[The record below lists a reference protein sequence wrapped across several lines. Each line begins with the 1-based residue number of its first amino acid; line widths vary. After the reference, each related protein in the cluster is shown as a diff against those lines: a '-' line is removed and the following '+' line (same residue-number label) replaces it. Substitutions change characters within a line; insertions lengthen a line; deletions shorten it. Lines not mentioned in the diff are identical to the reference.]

1 MKLLFTS
8 SLLLCI
14 YAALSQNV
22 GIGTSTPTRLLSV
35 NGTILVD
42 AGNMNTGAGD
52 SASLRFGTNGMAAI
66 SSNKGVA
73 GVNTNGLDFWTNNN
87 RRMIINTS
95 GFVGI
100 NNTEPSYRLDVG
112 GAIHATSSIYT
123 DASAIISG
131 GASIA
136 GITTIGGNTYLN
148 SSAFVADYMGIGTNF
163 SSTYRLNV
171 NGNALIGTNLGVNG
185 SIRVDGAA
193 NLNSTLTVDGKLTS
207 EGRAIMLSNS
217 GTTLRSGFSSG
228 AFTVS
233 LNAGQVADVAFI
245 VPTFA
250 GNNNNVRVMVAQ
262 LVPGTG
268 ASNWGAVVF
277 TPHSI
282 DPSDA
287 GYSNQ
292 STVRIRMQNASSAL
306 ANLGTN
312 AVLHLFTVVTH

>member
-1 MKLLFTS
+1 MKLMLTS
-8 SLLLCI
+8 SLVLLAF
-14 YAALSQNV
+14 AALAQNV
-22 GIGTSTPTRLLSV
+22 GIGTSNPTRLLSV
-35 NGTILVD
+35 NGTVLVD

-66 SSNKGVA
+66 SSNKAVA

-87 RRMIINTS
+87 RRMIINTN

-100 NNTEPSYRLDVG
+100 NNNEPAYRLDVG
-112 GAIHATSSIYT
+112 GTIHTSSSLFT
-123 DASAIISG
+123 DGGAYISG
-131 GASIA
+131 SGNVE
-136 GITTIGGNTYLN
+136 GNTYLN
-148 SSAFVADYMGIGTNF
+148 SSAYIADYMGIGTSF

-185 SIRVDGAA
+185 TIRVDGAA
-193 NLNSTLTVDGKLTS
+193 NLNSTLTVDGKLTN

-217 GTTLRSGFSSG
+217 STTLRSGFSNG
-228 AFTVS
+228 TFTIA
-233 LNAGQVADVAFI
+233 LNAGQATDIPFI
-245 VPTFA
+245 IPTFT

-268 ASNWGAVVF
+268 ASNWGGVVF

-282 DPSDA
+282 DPTDA
-287 GYSNQ
+287 AYSNA
-292 STVRIRMQNASSAL
+292 STVRIRMQNTSSTI

-312 AVLHLFTVVTH
+312 AVLYLFTVVTH